1 MSRSAWLQVPVFSRT
16 REMLSVFLP
25 IVSLTDMDPRSYD
38 LFAINLASVM
48 LGYVY
53 GDTTG
58 TTRSLESWMC
68 SSD

>member
-16 REMLSVFLP
+16 REMLSVFLS
-25 IVSLTDMDPRSYD
+25 IVSLTDIDPRSYD

-68 SSD
+68 SSY